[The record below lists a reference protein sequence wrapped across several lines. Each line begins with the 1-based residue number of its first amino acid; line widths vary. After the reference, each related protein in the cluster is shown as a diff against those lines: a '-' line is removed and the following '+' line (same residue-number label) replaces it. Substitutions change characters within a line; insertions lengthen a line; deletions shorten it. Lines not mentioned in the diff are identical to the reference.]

1 MRVGE
6 TLRLATSETNSDPAA
21 RTSNI
26 YALCMHLQGALKFQ
40 FRLKTVNKKGFFVG

>member
-6 TLRLATSETNSDPAA
+6 TLRLATSESNSEPAT

-26 YALCMHLQGALKFQ
+26 HSLCVHLQGALRFQ
-40 FRLKTVNKKGFFVG
+40 FRLKMVNDLFL